1 METTNVAKVS
11 NKDENT
17 KKPKAPRKKVQT
29 VRERTQQSSNAKPR
43 RLRRTAGKLTGRFG
57 RVRSMGQKEYHMP
70 LPEGKTGKILGKR
83 VRIVPKFVRE
93 AWAEIRLVTWPNRQE
108 TLRLTIAVFIFAV
121 VFAVIVGLLDYGL
134 DKLFREVVID

>member
-1 METTNVAKVS
+1 
-11 NKDENT
+11 
-17 KKPKAPRKKVQT
+17 
-29 VRERTQQSSNAKPR
+29 
-43 RLRRTAGKLTGRFG
+43 
-57 RVRSMGQKEYHMP
+57 MP